1 MTNRHPIDKTKAVII
16 AAVVTSLLFMLGGL
30 AFGLTLAVRDRRQIG
45 SDSGKMMAG
54 YLLQDSAYELRR
66 TMSALRL
73 CNEVESAEEL
83 SRTGLVHAVRAE
95 TALEC
100 HTDDWADS
108 RDKEAFL
115 NDIATVLHTY
125 SPQKTIEISDKLY
138 EYSAEFYRAV
148 TEKSEF
154 VYNGELIE
162 GEQKHPDVEITDGDI
177 DAAQKLVSEALETE
191 KTQYVGAWDGHIEFN
206 IERDGKSGYAVV
218 CGDKIIEFAYSRGN
232 DSAPSDKETAKSVA
246 VKTAERCGYDNLTVK
261 WCDVT
266 GSSTS
271 VLMCK
276 SYDGALACDDYA
288 TAVVVNGN
296 VVAFSAGSCDG
307 EHKNIP
313 SAKKS
318 EGEARR
324 AVKNA
329 DEGTLVVRK
338 KDGRERICYEY
349 RLELE
354 DGVHYVYVC
363 AESGKQIE
371 VK

>member
-1 MTNRHPIDKTKAVII
+1 MTNRQRIDKSKAVII
-16 AAVVTSLLFMLGGL
+16 AAVVTSLVIMLGGL
-30 AFGLTLAVRDRRQIG
+30 AFGLSLAVRDHRESG
-45 SDSGKMMAG
+45 DSGRLMAG

-73 CNEVESAEEL
+73 CNEVEPAEEL

-108 RDKEAFL
+108 RNKEAFL

-125 SPQKTIEISDKLY
+125 SAQKTIELSDKLY

-148 TEKSEF
+148 TENTEF

-177 DAAQKLVSEALETE
+177 DAAKRLVSEALDTE
-191 KTQYVGAWDGHIEFN
+191 KAQYVGAWDGHIEFN

-232 DSAPSDKETAKSVA
+232 DSQPSDKQTAQEVA

-261 WCDVT
+261 WCEVT

-288 TAVVVNGN
+288 TAVVVNDS
-296 VVAFSAGSCDG
+296 VVAFSAGGCDG
-307 EHKNIP
+307 EHKDIP
-313 SAKKS
+313 SAKKT
-318 EGEARR
+318 EAQARR
-324 AVKNA
+324 AVKDA
-329 DEGTLVVRK
+329 PEGTLVVRK
-338 KDGRERICYEY
+338 KDGKERICYEY
-349 RLELE
+349 RLKLE